1 MFDYQRELKLKMN
14 KLAHEVYRLTK
25 NFPKNEIYGL
35 VSQLNRASLSVILN
49 YVEGYARITKGNRLN
64 FLEMSY
70 GSLKETQY
78 LIHFVCTENFI
89 NFKDYLTLS
98 KLADEIGAM
107 LWTEINN
114 LSKNN

>member
-14 KLAHEVYRLTK
+14 TLVHEVYRLTK

-35 VSQLNRASLSVILN
+35 VSQLNRASLSIILN
-49 YVEGYARITKGNRLN
+49 YVEGYARISKGNRLN
-64 FLEMSY
+64 FLEISY

-78 LIHFVCTENFI
+78 LLHFICIEKFI
-89 NFKDYLTLS
+89 NSKDYKTMS

-114 LSKNN
+114 LSKK

>member
-25 NFPKNEIYGL
+25 NFPKNESYGL

-78 LIHFVCTENFI
+78 LLHFTCTENLI
-89 NFKDYLTLS
+89 NTKDYLILS

-107 LWTEINN
+107 TWTEINN